1 MLNTLPLNYRR
12 VASNKPLAL
21 AQCNYVPLTELA
33 GYIAEPAQKILA
45 VISFGN
51 KEHDIQSLPCLHIK
65 VAAPQLGGTR
75 LVEVWTSSAP
85 VLRRQQG
92 GIQYAVSEDMIFG
105 SILLPESDEAT
116 LDTIT
121 CTAYRRIFDLLQTE
135 ACPHLIR
142 VWNYVPDIN
151 CTANGLERYQRF
163 CLGRHQAFSERN
175 QFFEH
180 DLPAATT
187 IGVLQGDLHIHFLA
201 ARHTGR
207 QIENPRQV
215 SAFRYPHRYG
225 PRSPSF
231 SRAILK
237 KWNDGHHIYIS
248 GTASIVG
255 HESRHEGDLDRQLQ
269 ETVRNIESL
278 LGHAGETSETRV
290 DCLNTLSSVKIYIRH
305 PRHLSLVKDSL
316 ERYFH
321 REIPAMY
328 LQGDICR
335 SDLLLEIEAICHVQD
350 H

>member
-1 MLNTLPLNYRR
+1 MLNALPLNYRHA
-12 VASNKPLAL
+12 VSNKPLAVVH
-21 AQCNYVPLTELA
+21 CNYVPLPQLA
-33 GYIAEPAQKILA
+33 GYIAESAQKILA

-51 KEHDIQSLPCLHIK
+51 KEHDIQSLSHLHIK

-105 SILLPESDEAT
+105 SILLPESDEAI

-121 CTAYRRIFDLLQTE
+121 CTAYRRIFDLLQAE

-151 CTANGLERYQRF
+151 STANGLERYQLF

-180 DLPAATT
+180 DLPAATA
-187 IGVLQGDLHIHFLA
+187 IGVRQGDLHIHFLA
-201 ARHTGR
+201 ARHAGR

-237 KWNDGHHIYIS
+237 EWNDGRHLYIS

-255 HESRHEGDLDRQLQ
+255 HESCHNGNLDEQLR
-269 ETVRNIESL
+269 ETMRNIESL
-278 LGHAGETSETRV
+278 LGHAGHVSEIR
-290 DCLNTLSSVKIYIRH
+290 DDFLNNLSCMKIYIRH
-305 PRHLSLVKDSL
+305 PHHLSLVKNSL
-316 ERYFH
+316 ERHFH
-321 REIPAMY
+321 REMPTMY

-335 SDLLLEIEAICHVQD
+335 SDLLLEIEAICHAQGY
-350 H
+350 